1 MEMDIVHTDL
11 KSILM
16 IVFFDLKK
24 LFVAGVIFAGGKLI
38 TEVSVHLAAIFQHNT
53 LQTVFIMCYKVEIY
67 LHTKYIKSRR
77 DDLQSTM
84 FNICT

>member
-24 LFVAGVIFAGGKLI
+24 LFVAGVIFAESKLI
-38 TEVSVHLAAIFQHNT
+38 TEVSFL
-53 LQTVFIMCYKVEIY
+53 
-67 LHTKYIKSRR
+67 
-77 DDLQSTM
+77 
-84 FNICT
+84 

>member
-24 LFVAGVIFAGGKLI
+24 LFVAGVIFVEGKLI
-38 TEVSVHLAAIFQHNT
+38 TEVSFL
-53 LQTVFIMCYKVEIY
+53 
-67 LHTKYIKSRR
+67 
-77 DDLQSTM
+77 
-84 FNICT
+84 